1 MTTMQCAA
9 RSPFLFA
16 EGNGFKAF
24 LFLCGKRMPRSVWL
38 DLERLISAL
47 QASPLVILL
56 HYKLKDADFAI
67 GCQRGNLSAAV
78 VLIRPHM
85 LDFDYVKAVVP
96 EE

>member
-1 MTTMQCAA
+1 MRGQ
-9 RSPFLFA
+9 SPFLFA
-16 EGNGFKAF
+16 EGNGFKTF

-47 QASPLVILL
+47 QASPLVKLL
-56 HYKLKDADFAI
+56 HYKLKDANFAI
-67 GCQRGNLSAAV
+67 GCQGRNLGAPP

-85 LDFDYVKAVVP
+85 PDFDYIKALVP